1 MSFAI
6 RSVSEGSKPRV
17 RPTSRITA
25 RDFIV
30 PKVMIWPTASRPY
43 FSRTYSITSPRRS

>member
-1 MSFAI
+1 M

-25 RDFIV
+25 RDFMV
-30 PKVMIWPTASRPY
+30 PKVMIWPTASFPY
-43 FSRTYSITSPRRS
+43 FSRVYSMTSPLRS